1 MLNFARIIINL
12 HHQKVD
18 QVYTYRLEGEALY
31 GAAVGM
37 MIRVPFGNRQ
47 SAEGYIVELMDQET
61 AQADLPESVPL
72 SRIRP
77 AKELL
82 SDKPVFTEKDL
93 ALAREMQ
100 RRYMAPLSACLSL
113 FVPKVAYLK
122 EREVDRIT
130 LLQTAGE
137 INSHLGSSQ
146 RKVLESLERRG
157 GSALVKELREEF
169 SVSAE
174 TLRSLVK
181 KAYIRI
187 DKESEGKPPTAFVSE
202 RTYPL
207 DLNPQQQRAKDAIVR
222 ALEEER
228 YEGFLLHGITGS
240 GKTEVYMQCIQKA
253 LDRGKQAILL
263 VPEISLTPQLI
274 DVFTRR
280 FGDKVGVTHSRMTDK
295 ERSVFWHLADRGEY
309 RVVIGPRSA
318 LFTPFRELGLVILDE
333 EHESSYRSEQ
343 MAPHYHAREVALER
357 CKQMHCPLV
366 LGSAT
371 PSVETYYRALS
382 HEAQPDESMQEED
395 ALTLLSLTERAV
407 EGAKLPKAE
416 IVDMR
421 EEIAAGNMSIFCEE
435 LAAKIRDRLE
445 KKEQVILFLNRKGYS
460 TTVSCR
466 GCGFVLKCPRC
477 NLPYTYH
484 KDKHRLI
491 CHHCGKDVSMPETCP
506 VCGSKYLK
514 QFGIGTQKVE
524 EMTKA
529 LFPEA
534 KVMRMDMST
543 MQQGEDYEK
552 VYQTFRKGEGDILIG
567 TQMVAKGFDFPGVT
581 LVGILAADM
590 TLFDAD
596 FHGVE
601 KTFQLLTQVA
611 GRAGRAEKEGEV
623 YIQTYS
629 PEHYC
634 IRSARDQDYGTF
646 YKNEIAARRLL
657 ECPPFTHL
665 AQVVIS
671 GNNEDVVKDEISSLC
686 ELMNGYTKDR
696 PIEVLGPSPAS
707 LRKINNVFRWKILV
721 KCKEEERLRNFILY
735 CCRKWAGMNKAHE
748 LLTMDI
754 DPASI
759 L

>member
-1 MLNFARIIINL
+1 MLNFARIIINM

-18 QVYTYRLEGEALY
+18 QVYTYRLEGEALE

-61 AQADLPESVPL
+61 AKADLPESVPL

-113 FVPKVAYLK
+113 FVPKMAYLK
-122 EREVDRIT
+122 EREVDRVI
-130 LLQTAGE
+130 LLQRAEE
-137 INSHLGSSQ
+137 IHGRLGSNQ
-146 RKVLESLERRG
+146 KKILEELERRD
-157 GSALVKELREEF
+157 GSALVKELRETL
-169 SVSAE
+169 SVTAE
-174 TLRSLVK
+174 TLRTLEK

-202 RTYPL
+202 RTHPL
-207 DLNPQQQRAKDAIVR
+207 SLNAQQQSAKNAIVR

-240 GKTEVYMQCIQKA
+240 GKTEVYMQCIQRA
-253 LDRGKQAILL
+253 LDKGKQAILL

-280 FGDKVGVTHSRMTDK
+280 FGEKVGVTHSRMTDK
-295 ERSVFWHLADRGEY
+295 ERSVLWHLADKGEY

-343 MAPHYHAREVALER
+343 MAPHYHAREVAEER
-357 CKQMHCPLV
+357 CRQFHCPLV

-371 PSVETYYRALS
+371 PSVETYYRA
-382 HEAQPDESMQEED
+382 QPRSEEEKD
-395 ALTLLSLTERAV
+395 DHALTLLSMTERAV
-407 EGAKLPKAE
+407 KGAALPKAE
-416 IVDMR
+416 VVDMR
-421 EEIAAGNMSIFCEE
+421 AEIAEGNMSIFCEE
-435 LAAKIRDRLE
+435 LAEKIRERLD

-484 KDKHRLI
+484 KDKNRLI
-491 CHHCGKDVSMPETCP
+491 CHHCGKDVSLPETCP
-506 VCGSKYLK
+506 TCGSKYLK

-529 LFPEA
+529 MFPEA
-534 KVMRMDMST
+534 RVMRMDMST

-590 TLFDAD
+590 TLFDPD

-634 IRSARDQDYGTF
+634 IQAAKEQDYAAF
-646 YKNEIAARRLL
+646 YKNEIAARHLL

-671 GNNEDVVKDEISSLC
+671 GGNEEVVREEIGSLC
-686 ELMNGYTKDR
+686 ELMKGYTKDR

-707 LRKINNVFRWKILV
+707 LRKINNIYRWKILV
-721 KCKEEERLRNFILY
+721 KCEEEERLRNFILY

-754 DPASI
+754 DPTSI